1 MIATTFS
8 KPALFV
14 AVLLPTV
21 WAVHKLHRRRG
32 AAVQYYGV
40 IGGAGLLALV
50 VWSVPHDFLDDMP
63 DLSYALLFEFIVLA
77 LVSFWLSIRALG
89 NPSPIPW
96 WIALPCALAAL
107 FFVLLIFLISIGMG
121 SSGMVG

>member
-21 WAVHKLHRRRG
+21 WVVHSLYRRGG

-40 IGGAGLLALV
+40 VGGAG
-50 VWSVPHDFLDDMP
+50 
-63 DLSYALLFEFIVLA
+63 VLA
-77 LVSFWLSIRALG
+77 LASWCMPLTLLEDLPLLGFAIFYEFIALVLASLWLSVRALA

-96 WIALPCALAAL
+96 WLALPCVLATL
-107 FFVLLIFLISIGMG
+107 LFVLFLSLVSIGLG
-121 SSGMVG
+121 SAGMVG